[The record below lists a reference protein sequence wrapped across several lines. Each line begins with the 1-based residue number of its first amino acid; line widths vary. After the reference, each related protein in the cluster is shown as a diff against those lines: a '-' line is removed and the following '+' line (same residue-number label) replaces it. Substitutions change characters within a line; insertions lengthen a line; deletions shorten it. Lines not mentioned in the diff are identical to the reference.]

1 MKIICESNQIESK
14 VIKMILTNHFA
25 HTCFR
30 IGQNYFA
37 TARAPLRFYSD
48 ATEAAPKIQEEE
60 ETLSMEEPAK
70 PVEKQASPVE
80 EQSTAAA
87 TAGAAAGSTVPP
99 AKISAS
105 EQLAAQSVE
114 CDTMQEAPEPVQRMV
129 DLEHVRS
136 KINELDQRKLR
147 HQEYVEMLKQLIIKP
162 VNLVP
167 EQKLPFKQPTSI
179 VANLRQALRSCLNV
193 EEVLKVTEDPQ
204 QLANELLKLSGEL
217 NTEKRKN
224 DVVLESYME
233 LKREM
238 SSNNSNNN

>member
-1 MKIICESNQIESK
+1 M
-14 VIKMILTNHFA
+14 
-25 HTCFR
+25 
-30 IGQNYFA
+30 
-37 TARAPLRFYSD
+37 
-48 ATEAAPKIQEEE
+48 EA
-60 ETLSMEEPAK
+60 EPE
-70 PVEKQASPVE
+70 VSQSASASVE
-80 EQSTAAA
+80 EQQQQQQAAA
-87 TAGAAAGSTVPP
+87 AGEEQSLGSAAGSTVTP

-105 EQLAAQSVE
+105 EQLAQSVE

-147 HQEYVEMLKQLIIKP
+147 HQEYVEMLKQLIVKP
-162 VNLVP
+162 ANVTP

-179 VANLRQALRSCLNV
+179 VGNLRQVLRSCMNV

-204 QLANELLKLSGEL
+204 QLASELIKLSSEL
-217 NTEKRKN
+217 TTEKRKN

-238 SSNNSNNN
+238 SSSNNSGSNN